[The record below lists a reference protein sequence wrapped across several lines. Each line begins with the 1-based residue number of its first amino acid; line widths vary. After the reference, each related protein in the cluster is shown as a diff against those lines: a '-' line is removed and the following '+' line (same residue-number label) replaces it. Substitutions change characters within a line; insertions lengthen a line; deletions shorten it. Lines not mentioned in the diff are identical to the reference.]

1 MENTNHPTVA
11 IGVPV
16 YNGEKYL
23 FECLDSILKQNFQD
37 WECVVVDNQSTDK
50 SYEIAQ
56 QFAAKDKRFTVL
68 KNKDFVPLVDN
79 WNNAFLN
86 ANLNAKYYK
95 LLQADD
101 WMFPNFLEETVRLFD
116 EDKSIGVIS
125 SYRLAGTIVDGCGLD
140 VNQGRVFDGKEMLYK
155 QLTRKIDISGDI
167 STLIFS
173 FDHLKRLDFY
183 PRIFNG
189 KYHIDTELFYDI
201 LDISN
206 VGFVYQVL
214 SYTRRHP
221 DSQTTQVV
229 FRYNTFLQLDEA
241 VLFRF
246 KKDDKV
252 LNKLY
257 RKVRISYAYF
267 YMKEKFKGS
276 KAYEWHKKHIDRWF
290 STEEY
295 LQGILTFNII
305 TTLLYKIINKFGRLF
320 RSIVK

>member
-1 MENTNHPTVA
+1 MKNKNDLTVA

-16 YNGEKYL
+16 YNGGKYL
-23 FECLDSILKQNFQD
+23 YECLDSILKQTFLD
-37 WECVVVDNQSTDK
+37 WECVVVDNQSTDD
-50 SYEIAQ
+50 SFEIAK
-56 QFAAKDKRFTVL
+56 QFAEKDQRFTVI

-101 WMFPNFLEETVRLFD
+101 WMFPRFLEETVQLFEKD
-116 EDKSIGVIS
+116 SSIGVIS
-125 SYRLAGTIVDGCGLD
+125 SYRLAGIRVDGSGLD
-140 VNQGRVFDGKEMLYK
+140 VNQGNFFDGKDILYR
-155 QLTRKIDISGDI
+155 QLTRKLDISGDI

-173 FDHLKRLDFY
+173 FEHLKKLEFY

-201 LDISN
+201 INISN

-221 DSQTTQVV
+221 DSQTNQIV
-229 FRYNTFLQLDEA
+229 FRYNTFLQLNEA
-241 VLFRF
+241 VLYRF
-246 KKDDKV
+246 KGDEKV

-257 RKVRISYAYF
+257 KKERHKYAWF
-267 YMKEKFKGS
+267 FLIQKLQKN
-276 KAYEWHKKHIDRWF
+276 KAYEWHSRHIDRWF
-290 STEEY
+290 TTGEY
-295 LQGILTFNII
+295 LQGILTYNLVSSVFN
-305 TTLLYKIINKFGRLF
+305 KIIKKTGRLLGLG
-320 RSIVK
+320 